1 MIRRIAFLAAA
12 LVATHASADS
22 VDEAARKCEA
32 MMMASPAM
40 AHPEM
45 QEAVKR
51 VDSSPVGVFQKL
63 DELAER
69 GVPGAQYTM
78 AVMNQTDT
86 CVNRD
91 LKLAL
96 QYHTKAAE
104 GGIAESQRTLATN
117 YLLGPQTPAAMR
129 LNVAADPMR
138 AYSWYRILGD
148 RSEMASLKKKLTPL
162 QIARAEAMAAS
173 AREKIERV
181 KSPD

>member
-1 MIRRIAFLAAA
+1 MIPRIAILAAA
-12 LVATHASADS
+12 LVATNVSADT

-51 VDSSPVGVFQKL
+51 IDSTPVGVFQKL

-96 QYHTKAAE
+96 QYHIRAAE
-104 GGIAESQRTLATN
+104 GGIAESQRVLAEN
-117 YLLGPQTPAAMR
+117 YLLGPKAPAEIR
-129 LNVAADPMR
+129 LNVAADPVR
-138 AYSWYRILGD
+138 AYSWYRLLGD
-148 RSEMASLKKKLTPL
+148 YLAMARLQQKLTL
-162 QIARAEAMAAS
+162 VQRAQAEAMASTA
-173 AREKIERV
+173 AEKIVRV
-181 KSPD
+181 KSAD